1 MNRLSP
7 LFIFVFILCLTACSS
22 NNQSAD
28 NTANN
33 GEQAKT
39 TETEKSKK
47 PTSKIMPLEIGAT
60 APSAD
65 HKMKDISGKEISM
78 NDVKGE
84 NGVLVLFSCNTCP
97 YVIAWEDRYPQ
108 IAKNCAENG
117 IGLLV
122 VNPNEKQRD
131 DKDSFE
137 AMVEHAKEAN
147 YDFPYVVDAYHELAD
162 AMGATKTPDLFLF
175 DGDLKL
181 VYRGAI
187 DDNMKQPEKVSN
199 YYIQNAVNNLKAGAP
214 IDPNSTKAI
223 GCSIK
228 RVKQVI

>member
-1 MNRLSP
+1 MNRLLSF
-7 LFIFVFILCLTACSS
+7 LTIALVLCFAACSS

-28 NTANN
+28 NATN
-33 GEQAKT
+33 GEDAKT
-39 TETEKSKK
+39 TKTEKTK
-47 PTSKIMPLEIGAT
+47 PSSKIMPLEIGTT

-84 NGVLVLFSCNTCP
+84 NGVLVIFSCNTCP

-137 AMVEHAKEAN
+137 AMVEHAKEVG
-147 YDFPYVVDAYHELAD
+147 YDFPYVVDEYHQLAD

-214 IDPNSTKAI
+214 IDPNTTKAI

-228 RVKQVI
+228 RVEQVI